1 MDIVF
6 VTAELA
12 PYRESSYA
20 ARSAAAC
27 AKALKQ
33 LGHKVTVVAPLFSD
47 IDPTA
52 RHLARRLARIEV
64 EVGDGKSHLSIFEG
78 KTSGG
83 VDLVMLGHADL
94 FGTKDGPLSTHDTG
108 PAAAR
113 RWGAFCR
120 AAVQW
125 IGQRE
130 TLPEVVQL
138 YGWQTAPIA
147 LIAKDDPALERVPT
161 VLAVHDLVEAGVFDR
176 ASLSEF
182 GIAPRY
188 FAIDGVEFYGRFSTL
203 KAGLMFAK
211 AIVVPGPSFAKS
223 LGEPGAAGGLDGAF
237 RARSAKVAGI
247 VEGVDGSVWNAAT
260 DPHLEVRYDAMSEAL
275 AERQGTPSGKSR
287 NKTALL
293 AQLGLVAQPDA
304 ALLAYAGRAE
314 DAEPFAAILP
324 RVVRNDAQ
332 VVIALEGHI
341 SAEATAKWTALAARW
356 ADRVQVRVE
365 ADAALVHRVLAAAD
379 LLVVPGEHPAA
390 TRPMEAHRY
399 GALPI
404 AVSFGLTGDGV
415 VDADA
420 ELRSGTGFLVD
431 GPSES
436 ALLAG
441 VQRGLAAFALGAP
454 FRAMQVRA
462 MLADH
467 GWDRPARLFERL
479 YRSLSGGVPG
489 RADALPVG

>member
-33 LGHKVTVVAPLFSD
+33 LGHKVTVLAPLFSD
-47 IDPTA
+47 IDPGA
-52 RHLARRLARIEV
+52 RHLARRLSRVEV
-64 EVGDGKSHLSIFEG
+64 ELGDGRTHFAIYEG
-78 KTSGG
+78 KTAGG
-83 VDLVMLGHADL
+83 VDLVLFGHPDL
-94 FGTKDGPLSTHDTG
+94 FGTKELVLSSHDAS
-108 PAAAR
+108 PPAAR

-120 AAVQW
+120 AATQW

-130 TLPEVVQL
+130 TLPDVVQL

-147 LIAKDDPALERVPT
+147 LVAKDDPALERVPT
-161 VLAVHDLVEAGVFDR
+161 VLAVHDLVEAGAFER
-176 ASLSEF
+176 SALSEY

-188 FAIDGVEFYGRFSTL
+188 FAIEGVEFYGRFSAL
-203 KAGLMFAK
+203 KAGLVYAK
-211 AIVVPGPSFAKS
+211 ALVVPGPTFART
-223 LGEPGAAGGLDGAF
+223 LAEPGGAGGLDGAF
-237 RARSAKVAGI
+237 RARSARVAGI

-275 AERQGTPSGKSR
+275 AARQGTPTGKAR
-287 NKTALL
+287 NQAALL
-293 AQLGLVAQPDA
+293 AQLGLPPHTG

-314 DAEPFAAILP
+314 DAESLAAILP
-324 RVVRNDAQ
+324 KIVRNEVL
-332 VVIALEGHI
+332 VVVALEGVV
-341 SAEATAKWTALAARW
+341 SDEVRQRWDALAARW
-356 ADRVQVRVE
+356 QGRVHVRCGADT
-365 ADAALVHRVLAAAD
+365 ALVHRLLAAAD
-379 LLVVPGEHPAA
+379 LVAVPGEHAAA
-390 TRPMEAHRY
+390 TRALEAHRY

-404 AVSFGLTGDGV
+404 AVRFGLAADAV

-420 ELRSGTGFLVD
+420 ELRSGNGFLVD
-431 GPSES
+431 GAGET
-436 ALLAG
+436 ALLEG

-454 FRAMQVRA
+454 FHAMQVRA
-462 MLADH
+462 MQADH

-479 YRSLSGGVPG
+479 YRSLGAEAPRPAVT
-489 RADALPVG
+489 A